1 MKIEEFNNKYQKTI
15 LNRQANYLKKN
26 MQKKLKNM
34 AGAQGTRISGNV

>member
-15 LNRQANYLKKN
+15 LNTQKN

-34 AGAQGTRISGNV
+34 AWAQGTRISGNVQKMKS